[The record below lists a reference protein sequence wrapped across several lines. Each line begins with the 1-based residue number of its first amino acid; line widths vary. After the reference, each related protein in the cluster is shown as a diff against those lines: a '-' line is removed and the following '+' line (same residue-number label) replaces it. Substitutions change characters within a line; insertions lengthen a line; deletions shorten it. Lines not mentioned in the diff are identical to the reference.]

1 MYVFEVC
8 KNVSFSF
15 FSILFYEFFIKYS
28 HNYIISFH
36 NIVLLVIVMFQQH
49 KVFPWWFTA
58 NYWGI
63 LANSKCCLHDAMP
76 DFYPFVFRNK
86 EPSELVGSPPHSH
99 ILAGIEAKPSTSKDL
114 TPLNIFRPSYG
125 PTVTLKD
132 RPTVIFQDD
141 CGD

>member
-1 MYVFEVC
+1 MSKLCSAYMKCVKRFP
-8 KNVSFSF
+8 SHF
-15 FSILFYEFFIKYS
+15 FFQYFFIKYS

-76 DFYPFVFRNK
+76 DFYPFVFRNTG
-86 EPSELVGSPPHSH
+86 PSGPGGSLPHPH
-99 ILAGIEAKPSTSKDL
+99 ILARIEAKPPTSKDL
-114 TPLNIFRPSYG
+114 IPPNILDLPTALPLR
-125 PTVTLKD
+125 
-132 RPTVIFQDD
+132 
-141 CGD
+141 